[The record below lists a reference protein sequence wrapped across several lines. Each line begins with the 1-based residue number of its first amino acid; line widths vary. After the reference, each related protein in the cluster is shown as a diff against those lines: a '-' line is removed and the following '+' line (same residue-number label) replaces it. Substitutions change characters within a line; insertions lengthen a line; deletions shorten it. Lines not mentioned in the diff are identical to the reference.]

1 MSCVLAALSH
11 MLSHCRTCQ
20 PLYLRPETRFFLP
33 ATLDPMRPPLYDG
46 NRYCTGAATI
56 ESKSCEASLTRHSR
70 RITDACG
77 DAQTGALEFI
87 ETQIRHARSTER
99 CVGSSHPRFNL
110 PSGRRLLKGGRVARV
125 ARAEPGLK
133 LCLCLLLGS
142 LEFKKENL
150 VWRTMAWPQIGYIYV
165 A

>member
-1 MSCVLAALSH
+1 

-87 ETQIRHARSTER
+87 ETQIRQSAVWEVVTLVST
-99 CVGSSHPRFNL
+99 CL
-110 PSGRRLLKGGRVARV
+110 SGRRLLKGRRVARV

-142 LEFKKENL
+142 LEFRKENL

>member
-1 MSCVLAALSH
+1 MLSLALPHLPAAL
-11 MLSHCRTCQ
+11 
-20 PLYLRPETRFFLP
+20 PEAGNTILP
-33 ATLDPMRPPLYDG
+33 ASDIGSHGCNDG
-46 NRYCTGAATI
+46 KRYCTGAATI
-56 ESKSCEASLTRHSR
+56 ELKSCEASLARHWR
-70 RITDACG
+70 RIQDACG

-87 ETQIRHARSTER
+87 ETQIRHARSTKR
-99 CVGSSHPRFNL
+99 CVGSSRPRFNL

-150 VWRTMAWPQIGYIYV
+150 VRRTMAWPQIGYIYV

>member
-1 MSCVLAALSH
+1 

-56 ESKSCEASLTRHSR
+56 ELKSCEASLARHWR
-70 RITDACG
+70 RIQDACG

-87 ETQIRHARSTER
+87 ETQIRHARSTKR
-99 CVGSSHPRFNL
+99 CVGSSRPRFNL

-133 LCLCLLLGS
+133 LMLMPAPWVAQVFKEKSRPADHGVASNWIYLCS
-142 LEFKKENL
+142 MKVFS
-150 VWRTMAWPQIGYIYV
+150 
-165 A
+165 